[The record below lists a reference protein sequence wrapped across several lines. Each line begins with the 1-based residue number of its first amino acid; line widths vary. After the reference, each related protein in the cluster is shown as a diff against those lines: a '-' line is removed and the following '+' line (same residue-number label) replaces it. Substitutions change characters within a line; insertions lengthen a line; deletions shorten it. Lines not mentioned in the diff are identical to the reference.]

1 MAEKKMND
9 ILVVGTEVTNN
20 PQALKQIEFM
30 IEPDETILVAYQGI
44 RDMLVI
50 TDKKFMTVNKQG
62 ITGKKVEYRV
72 IPLGKISAFAVE
84 TAGTFDFDAELK
96 IWASGIGYIETKI
109 ASVLVR
115 DGALRRLAALLSHH
129 TCR

>member
-1 MAEKKMND
+1 MAEKVND
-9 ILVVGTEVTNN
+9 ILVVSTDILGNEA
-20 PQALKQIEFM
+20 ALRPIEFM
-30 IEPDETILVAYQGI
+30 IAEGEEILVAYQGI
-44 RDMLVI
+44 RDMLII
-50 TDKKFMTVNKQG
+50 TDRKFMTVNKQG
-62 ITGKKVEYRV
+62 FTGKKVEYRV
-72 IPLGKISAFAVE
+72 VPLSKISAFAVE